1 MNFQIVVDED
11 GNTKLQV
18 VEQVEKKVEYTKK
31 QLEVRLDDL
40 KKAIEA
46 YTAQKEQIEE
56 MLKQFPEEDKIE
68 KE

>member
-56 MLKQFPEEDKIE
+56 MLKQFS
-68 KE
+68 